1 MKTQLPLTQEQIKEI
16 ISEIANQ
23 ENGLQNL
30 LKIALEAIM
39 NGERKIHNET
49 HQDVCNGYRI
59 RKTYGHQ
66 KVLELRIPRSRYH
79 QFYPVILG
87 LLKEQE
93 EECERLAFSL
103 YGAGLTTMQ
112 VGEIFGEL
120 YGKYYSTSQVSRLF
134 DEAREEVKTW
144 LERPLDKYYPI
155 ILIDA
160 TFLPTRRNDAVSK
173 EAYYTI
179 LGVKSDKTREV
190 LAIINFPTES
200 SMGWKEA
207 FENIKQRGVKKI
219 ELVITDGLKGIEDAI
234 SEHFPGTPLQLCV
247 VHLERNIQ
255 KYIKPKDKAAV
266 VQDFKQVFRTGDS
279 SYTKKEALKE
289 WEAFTEK
296 WGKYYPNIKRMQNNE
311 RIEWYFTY
319 LEYDYRVQSMLYTT
333 NWIERLNREYKRT
346 IKMRGALPNTDAVIL
361 LLGYVAMTRKYF
373 TRKVPRLDY
382 EQNKFNWSE

>member
-1 MKTQLPLTQEQIKEI
+1 MKPQLSLTQEQIKEI
-16 ISEIANQ
+16 IIEVAKQ
-23 ENGLQNL
+23 KNGFQNL
-30 LKIALEAIM
+30 LKIALEALM
-39 NGERKIHNET
+39 NSERKIHNEM
-49 HQDVCNGYRI
+49 HQDVSNGYRI

-66 KVLELRIPRSRYH
+66 KVLELQVPRSRYH

-93 EECERLAFSL
+93 EECEKLAFSL
-103 YGAGLTTMQ
+103 YGAGLTTRQ

-120 YGKYYSTSQVSRLF
+120 YGKHYSSSQISRLF
-134 DEAREEVKTW
+134 EEAREEVKAW
-144 LERPLDKYYPI
+144 LERPLEEYYPI

-160 TFLPTRRNDAVSK
+160 VFLPTRRNDTVSK

-179 LGVKSDKTREV
+179 LSVKSDKTREV

-207 FENIKQRGVKKI
+207 FENIKHRGVKKI
-219 ELVITDGLKGIEDAI
+219 GLVITDGLKGIEDAI

-247 VHLERNIQ
+247 VHLERNVV

-279 SYTKKEALKE
+279 SYTKRKALKE
-289 WEAFTEK
+289 WEIFTEK
-296 WGKYYPNIKRMQNNE
+296 WGKHYPGIKRMRDNE

-319 LEYDYRVQSMLYTT
+319 LEYDYRVQRMLYTT

-373 TRKVPRLDY
+373 TRKVPGLDY